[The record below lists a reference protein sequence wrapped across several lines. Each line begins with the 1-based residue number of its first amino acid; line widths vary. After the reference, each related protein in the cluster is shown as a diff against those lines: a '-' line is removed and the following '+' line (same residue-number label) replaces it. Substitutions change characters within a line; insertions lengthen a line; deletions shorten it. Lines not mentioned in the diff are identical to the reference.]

1 MAINF
6 PNSPSVSDTHV
17 VGGTTW
23 QWDGTAWNIVGNSIE
38 ANKFTSVTG
47 DTGSI
52 VADATADT
60 FKVAGGTDISTS
72 ITGDVLTVNFT
83 GASGGT
89 TQNLFETFTADQGST
104 TANITTD
111 TLTIAGGTNLSTVIA
126 TDSDIVTINMD
137 SFPIN
142 FLSDVDTSSNPPNV
156 GQVLK
161 WDGAKWAPGADA
173 TSGGAGTDADTLDG
187 FDSQYFLNYNNLQ
200 NTPAVLTL
208 SSLSVGVENTPA
220 GNGAISYDN
229 TTGQFKFTPPT
240 AAGLG
245 ALTAEVNDLSSAVT
259 WANVPDANITQSSVT
274 QHQAAL
280 SITESQIS
288 DLQSYLTSVS
298 ASDLSAISIDALS
311 DVDTTTSAPSSN
323 DVLAWDGAK
332 WAPSSAAG
340 GGDANQNAFSNI
352 AVAGQNTIQAD
363 TTTDTL
369 NLIGS
374 GGINIT
380 TNDSSDTVTIG
391 FSATGLNFNTL
402 QDANSASLNVAL
414 IYEPAIAMLRV
425 SAVGQ
430 SAYLFNSHYSG
441 NNPTIYALAGTT
453 IAFDLSS
460 AGSHPFEIQDPTS
473 NPYNVGLVYVDSSGG
488 VQTGSNAQGK
498 DSGVLYWRIP
508 ESISGNYRYQCT
520 AHPAMVGA
528 ITIKRLSV
536 I

>member
-23 QWDGTAWNIVGNSIE
+23 EWDGTAWNIVGNSIE

-104 TANITTD
+104 TANTTTD

-200 NTPAVLTL
+200 NTPAVLTCYKL
-208 SSLSVGVENTPA
+208 
-220 GNGAISYDN
+220 
-229 TTGQFKFTPPT
+229 
-240 AAGLG
+240 
-245 ALTAEVNDLSSAVT
+245 
-259 WANVPDANITQSSVT
+259 
-274 QHQAAL
+274 
-280 SITESQIS
+280 
-288 DLQSYLTSVS
+288 
-298 ASDLSAISIDALS
+298 
-311 DVDTTTSAPSSN
+311 
-323 DVLAWDGAK
+323 
-332 WAPSSAAG
+332 
-340 GGDANQNAFSNI
+340 
-352 AVAGQNTIQAD
+352 
-363 TTTDTL
+363 
-369 NLIGS
+369 
-374 GGINIT
+374 
-380 TNDSSDTVTIG
+380 
-391 FSATGLNFNTL
+391 
-402 QDANSASLNVAL
+402 
-414 IYEPAIAMLRV
+414 
-425 SAVGQ
+425 
-430 SAYLFNSHYSG
+430 
-441 NNPTIYALAGTT
+441 
-453 IAFDLSS
+453 
-460 AGSHPFEIQDPTS
+460 
-473 NPYNVGLVYVDSSGG
+473 
-488 VQTGSNAQGK
+488 
-498 DSGVLYWRIP
+498 
-508 ESISGNYRYQCT
+508 
-520 AHPAMVGA
+520 
-528 ITIKRLSV
+528 
-536 I
+536 